1 MNRAITPGSSEP
13 APSRQ
18 EERRRRILDVTIAL
32 ASEGGY
38 DAVQMRVVARRA
50 EVALGTLYRYFPSK
64 VHLLVAALARE
75 FERTNEQL
83 HSQPFRGRSRAERV
97 GYVLRG
103 ITQVLERDPRLTEAL
118 TRAFMLA
125 DASVATQVAVVEA
138 QVSQLLVGAM
148 RDPADPPDG
157 PAGDGAADEDVAIA
171 KVIGDVWLAGLV
183 QWVSGRATAEDV
195 QSSMS
200 TAVGLLLRD

>member
-1 MNRAITPGSSEP
+1 MNHVGVPGSPKPP
-13 APSRQ
+13 ASGQ
-18 EERRRRILDVTIAL
+18 QQRRRRILDVTIAL

-38 DAVQMRVVARRA
+38 DAVRMRVVAHRA

-83 HSQPFRGRSRAERV
+83 RRRPFPGRTRAERV
-97 GYVLRG
+97 GHVVRG
-103 ITQVLERDPRLTEAL
+103 VTQVLEHDPRLTEAL

-125 DASVATQVAVVEA
+125 GVEVAAQVAVVET
-138 QVSQLLVGAM
+138 QVSQLLVEAM
-148 RDPADPPDG
+148 RDPADPPDAG
-157 PAGDGAADEDVAIA
+157 PADEDEAIS

-195 QSSMS
+195 QSSMA
-200 TAVGLLLRD
+200 TAVALLLRD

>member
-1 MNRAITPGSSEP
+1 MNRAISPGSPEP
-13 APSRQ
+13 VRSPQ
-18 EERRRRILDVTIAL
+18 MERRRRILDATISL

-38 DAVQMRVVARRA
+38 DAVQMRVVAHRA

-75 FERTNEQL
+75 FERTAEQL
-83 HSQPFRGRSRAERV
+83 HRRPFPGRSRAERV

-103 ITQVLERDPRLTEAL
+103 TTQVLEDDPRLTEAL

-125 DASVATQVAVVEA
+125 DASMAAQVAVVET

-148 RDPADPPDG
+148 SDPADAADPPEDD
-157 PAGDGAADEDVAIA
+157 PADEDVAIA

-183 QWVSGRATAEDV
+183 QWVSGRATVEDV
-195 QSSMS
+195 QSSMA